1 MASIPAARGCEAGSK
16 TANAQAVDY
25 ATLGQLSI
33 APATHTT
40 VVTTTTTTMTSYP
53 PIVMGAPRNLKE
65 RCPKEFPLAHTP
77 APESIRKFTF
87 SAGDMEARFEE
98 ATDVLEKV
106 QEVRLSRDEASVK
119 IDDG

>member
-1 MASIPAARGCEAGSK
+1 MASIPAGHSCKAGSK
-16 TANAQAVDY
+16 PASAQAVDY

-53 PIVMGAPRNLKE
+53 PILMGAPRNLKE

-77 APESIRKFTF
+77 APESIRRF
-87 SAGDMEARFEE
+87 SFPAGDMQARFEE
-98 ATDVLEKV
+98 ATDVTEKV
-106 QEVRLSRDEASVK
+106 LEVR
-119 IDDG
+119 